1 MKSFNPTAESSQAS
15 GAKRDGQAAT
25 TLKQLVKE
33 KEMGIKLLPNCSE
46 LEVSLGDYDAL
57 FSMFSV
63 NRKDAKIRITPGNN
77 HAINKYVV
85 HQFLRLEKLRTD
97 PKTY

>member
-1 MKSFNPTAESSQAS
+1 MKTFNPTTQSSQAS
-15 GAKRDGQAAT
+15 GAKRDVRAAT
-25 TLKQLVKE
+25 TLKQLVKD

-63 NRKDAKIRITPGNN
+63 NRKESTIKIKPGNN

-85 HQFLRLEKLRTD
+85 YQFLRLEKLRSN
-97 PKTY
+97 P